1 MEHNNYDIQISNVN
15 DYNNTLYDYQ
25 REAIERLNEYFNLD
39 CEIPGRNGLLVMPTG
54 SGKTFTVVNW
64 LLKYCVTRDYQIFWL
79 VHRIELVNQAYNEIR
94 NCIPLLENS
103 TYHKRKESIRVIP
116 ISSDKKGEVPHIH
129 ASEAQ
134 NADIYVASIQS
145 MYSGIDYIKNMISKT
160 GKEKLI
166 IVIDEAHHG
175 VSNEYQEVVKRI
187 RHYRLSP
194 NSILLGIT
202 ATPYR
207 MNTGQGILEEM
218 YNIEKNRGEG
228 RPYNGFIYEVKISN
242 LIWNGTLSTP
252 IYVPVPTKIDGV
264 NVFSINED
272 DRNFFQKF
280 KELSESLLKK
290 MANNKVRNTTIVDEY
305 VANKEKYGKTI
316 IFALTQSHA
325 KRLCKLLQDE
335 HITCDYVT
343 SNRNKKQNVCQE
355 VIRRFKENDGIDV
368 LVNVNMLIEGSD
380 VPDVQTVFIT
390 RPCNSKTVLAQ
401 MIGRALRGKN
411 AKSKNAHG
419 TETAYV
425 VTFHDIWDSYMS
437 FLDPEN
443 VFSKNNGSQGIND
456 QDKSSQDDLNG
467 WITECD

>member
-39 CEIPGRNGLLVMPTG
+39 CKIPDRNGLLVMPTG

-64 LLKYCVTRDYQIFWL
+64 LLKHCVTRDYQIFWM

-94 NCIPLLENS
+94 NCIPLLKNS

-207 MNTGQGILEEM
+207 MNKSGQGILEEM
-218 YNIEKNRGEG
+218 YNLEKNRREG

-252 IYVPVPTKIDGV
+252 IYVPVHTGLEGV
-264 NVFSINED
+264 NAFSINED
-272 DRNFFQKF
+272 DRKYFQEF
-280 KELSESLLKK
+280 KELSESLLRK
-290 MANNKVRNTTIVDEY
+290 MANNKVRNKKVVDEY

-325 KRLCKLLQDE
+325 KNLCKLLQNE

-343 SNRNKKQNVCQE
+343 SNRNRNKKQNVCQDI
-355 VIRRFKENDGIDV
+355 IRRFKENDGIDV

-437 FLDPEN
+437 FLDPEDI
-443 VFSKNNGSQGIND
+443 FSKNNTNGQD
-456 QDKSSQDDLNG
+456 QSNQDDLNG